1 MFAMKIKQH
10 LSLIALAVVLT
21 LCGVALPSHADNS
34 SIPSSL
40 YSTRDQLLQQK
51 HDLLDRRDRIMQD
64 LREWDYTLKQADD
77 SLRGDIQNRQEI
89 LYWRDKLVT
98 DIRYAEGQKWDIERA
113 LLTNNDDL
121 RRVESEMDRFASYTS
136 NYDAR

>member
-1 MFAMKIKQH
+1 MKAKQH
-10 LSLIALAVVLT
+10 LSLIALTVVL
-21 LCGVALPSHADNS
+21 LCCGMALPSYADNS

-40 YSTRDQLLQQK
+40 YSSRDQLLQQK
-51 HDLLDRRDRIMQD
+51 HDLLDRRDRIMHD
-64 LREWDYTLKQADD
+64 LREWDSTLKQADD
-77 SLRGDIQNRQEI
+77 SLRSDIQNRQEI

-121 RRVESEMDRFASYTS
+121 RRVESEMDRYASYNS
-136 NYDAR
+136 NYDPR